1 MANPQRTPL
10 AFTLRAHLLAFAAAI
25 LLPVLVLTAAL
36 LFNSA
41 QLERTQIE
49 ARLDQV
55 VDDLA
60 EDTDRYLSN
69 LVSILQTLATSPALQ
84 AGDLE
89 AFHLQASA
97 AARSMTTWVSLPPPV
112 RYPALAARAA
122 NSRRVVVSRASG
134 KSGTR
139 RAQLTAA
146 PASCSV
152 GLRRSLRY
160 SRATVSLGSRSNF
173 AIAAGGR

>member
-84 AGDLE
+84 AG
-89 AFHLQASA
+89 
-97 AARSMTTWVSLPPPV
+97 
-112 RYPALAARAA
+112 
-122 NSRRVVVSRASG
+122 
-134 KSGTR
+134 
-139 RAQLTAA
+139 
-146 PASCSV
+146 
-152 GLRRSLRY
+152 
-160 SRATVSLGSRSNF
+160 
-173 AIAAGGR
+173 

>member
-1 MANPQRTPL
+1 MVDPQRAPL
-10 AFTLRAHLLAFAAAI
+10 AFTLRAHLLAFAAAV
-25 LLPVLVLTAAL
+25 LLPVSVLTAAL

-60 EDTDRYLSN
+60 EDTDLYLSN

-89 AFHLQASA
+89 AFHGQASA
-97 AARSMTTWVSLPPPV
+97 AARNINTG
-112 RYPALAARAA
+112 
-122 NSRRVVVSRASG
+122 NGGSG
-134 KSGTR
+134 AQR
-139 RAQLTAA
+139 RAGGLEEEAHKPTRTRPGSLQLQDFSWRCAPARPHAAA
-146 PASCSV
+146 PRPPKAACRIFV
-152 GLRRSLRY
+152 TGCVTF
-160 SRATVSLGSRSNF
+160 SRMAR
-173 AIAAGGR
+173 IR